1 MEIQI
6 LKKQYKD
13 AIKKDVYLKAQIAAI
28 NEVSTWTVDRWRTDD
43 SPLLTTATNLS
54 IIRTRLKVA
63 DNVTLTEPVNTGKK
77 RGKVKGHV
85 SVV

>member
-6 LKKQYKD
+6 LKKQYKE

-54 IIRTRLKVA
+54 IIRTRLKLA
-63 DNVTLTEPVNTGKK
+63 DNITLTEPVKPGKK
-77 RGKVKGHV
+77 VRKVKEHV